1 MTITL
6 DTSAFEQ
13 LLYLPAGEVLWRL
26 FFWYFGWLPVA
37 IVALNG
43 ILHVWLHH
51 RRHIWGSKQK
61 YMLLAI
67 DIPRN
72 NAQSPRAVENMFIY
86 FAGAHGTFTL
96 IEKWWDGK
104 FQLGFSFEIVAI
116 DGFIQF
122 LIHTPV
128 AYRNLVET
136 AVYSQYPDA
145 EIYEVEDYV
154 RTAPDRFPDEE
165 YDIWG
170 AEFIQVANPVLPI
183 RTYPEFEHNFGEPE
197 TQYKDPMASLMDL
210 MSSLQKGEQ
219 LWYQIVLVPI
229 GQEWTK
235 ERDKFVAKILGEK
248 PKATA
253 ANDFIDRIIAW
264 IGEFSEQIYQLWGD
278 ISEKDKSADNAFA
291 MLNIKPKDK
300 LQLEAANLKAAKLGF
315 DVSIRAIYL
324 SRKEVMN
331 KPKVVN
337 GFVGYIKQFNTGDLN
352 ALKPDTKVTMTSAAY
367 FRVDKRVSDKKRKI
381 MQAYK
386 ERSDI
391 LGRQPWVM
399 NVEELATLWHFPI
412 DAVVKAPLV
421 QRAGVRRIEP
431 PMSLPF
437 DLGQP
442 KMAANREPIFDD
454 NYEVYDPS
462 DASDEALEGEPEQHY
477 TAKKST
483 PGFMDDEEPSDAEAL
498 EDKGVSEK
506 KLRGEAP
513 DNLPFAD

>member
-6 DTSAFEQ
+6 DLSAFEQ
-13 LLYLPAGEVLWRL
+13 LMYLPAGEVLYRL
-26 FFWYFGWLPVA
+26 FFWYFGWLPMA

-43 ILHVWLHH
+43 ILHIWLHH
-51 RRHIWGSKQK
+51 RRHHWGAKQK
-61 YMLLAI
+61 YVLLAI

-86 FAGAHGTFTL
+86 FAGAHATLTL
-96 IEKWWDGK
+96 IEKWWEGK
-104 FQLGFSFEIVAI
+104 FQLGFSFEIVSI
-116 DGFIQF
+116 DGFRQF

-128 AYRNLVET
+128 AFKHLVET

-154 RTAPDRFPDEE
+154 GVAPDKYPDPE

-170 AEFIQVANPVLPI
+170 SEFIQVSDPILPI
-183 RTYPEFEHNFGEPE
+183 RTYPEFEHQFGEPE
-197 TQYKDPMASLMDL
+197 KQYKDPMASLMDL

-219 LWYQIVLVPI
+219 LWYQIILVPI
-229 GQEWTK
+229 GQEWT
-235 ERDKFVAKILGEK
+235 EGRDKFVGKILGEK

-253 ANDFIDRIIAW
+253 ANNFVDKIISW
-264 IGEFSEQIYQLWGD
+264 IGDVSEQIYQLWGD
-278 ISEKDKSADNAFA
+278 IIDKEKKADDMFKMFN
-291 MLNIKPKDK
+291 LKPKEK
-300 LQLEAANLKAAKLGF
+300 LQIEAAEKKVAKLGF
-315 DVSIRAIYL
+315 DVTIRGVYV

-352 ALKPDTKVTMTSAAY
+352 ALKPDTKITMTSAAY
-367 FRVDKRVSDKKRKI
+367 LLVDKRLNEKKRKI
-381 MQAYK
+381 IRAYK

-391 LGRQPWVM
+391 LGRKPWLM

-421 QRAGVRRIEP
+421 QRAGARRIEP

-437 DLGQP
+437 DTGQP
-442 KMAANREPIFDD
+442 RMAANKEPIFDE
-454 NYEVYDPS
+454 NYEIYDPAEEKIS
-462 DASDEALEGEPEQHY
+462 ESEPAEKQASAKAVPDFMKEEAEIETSQ
-477 TAKKST
+477 
-483 PGFMDDEEPSDAEAL
+483 
-498 EDKGVSEK
+498 
-506 KLRGEAP
+506 RGKPPA
-513 DNLPFAD
+513 NLPFAD